1 MSLWKK
7 KFEIDSNLIPEKG
20 RTLQCGTCNHV
31 WFFNPSDLRPI
42 VKTEIK
48 TPKKIPI
55 KPKKINFDKKK
66 FSTPKK
72 SKNISLKNLPRKIKK
87 IMN

>member
-1 MSLWKK
+1 M
-7 KFEIDSNLIPEKG
+7 D
-20 RTLQCGTCNHV
+20 CNHV

-42 VKTEIK
+42 VKTEII

-55 KPKKINFDKKK
+55 KPKKINFDEKNFQPQKKQK
-66 FSTPKK
+66 YIPQ
-72 SKNISLKNLPRKIKK
+72 NLLRKIKK